1 MADTD
6 IVYSRDT
13 SRETRQPVLL
23 DAARAIQLAALV
35 TSTPDDKL
43 KVSHLPLLVSET
55 ADGSVTL
62 CGHFARANDHWK
74 IIEQGNTTSMAIFQ
88 GPHTY
93 LSPSNYASKQET
105 AKVVPTWAY
114 VIVHAHGVAGTV
126 HDADRLLAHV
136 NSLTDRNE
144 AEQPTPWK
152 VSDAPDDY
160 VATMLRG
167 IVGIE
172 LRVTQLEGVW
182 KMNQHRS
189 DADKASTVS
198 RLSGSDKDRDRQLAR
213 VMSETIGTER

>member
-1 MADTD
+1 MAD
-6 IVYSRDT
+6 IVYARDT
-13 SRETRQPVLL
+13 SRETRQSALL

-35 TSTPDDKL
+35 TSTSDGSL
-43 KVSHLPLLVSET
+43 KVSHLPFLVSET
-55 ADGSVTL
+55 TDGSIRL

-93 LSPSNYASKQET
+93 LSPSHYASKQET
-105 AKVVPTWAY
+105 GKVVPTWAY
-114 VIVHAHGVAGTV
+114 VIVHAHGVAGTL

-144 AEQPTPWK
+144 AEQPAPWK

-160 VATMLRG
+160 VASMLRG
-167 IVGIE
+167 IVGVE
-172 LRVTQLEGVW
+172 LRVSQLEGVW

-198 RLSGSDKDRDRQLAR
+198 GLTGSDKDRDRQFAR
-213 VMSETIGTER
+213 VMTETLTT

>member
-1 MADTD
+1 MAD

-13 SRETRQPVLL
+13 SRETRQSVLL
-23 DAARAIQLAALV
+23 EAARAIQLAALV
-35 TSTPDDKL
+35 TSTSDGGL

-55 ADGSVTL
+55 TDGSIRL

-74 IIEQGNTTSMAIFQ
+74 IIERGNATSMAIFQ

-93 LSPSNYASKQET
+93 LSPSHYASKQET
-105 AKVVPTWAY
+105 GKVVPTWAY
-114 VIVHAHGVAGTV
+114 VIVHAHGVASTL

-144 AEQPTPWK
+144 AEQSAPWK

-167 IVGIE
+167 IVGVE
-172 LRVTQLEGVW
+172 LRVSQLEGVW

-189 DADKASTVS
+189 EADKASTIS
-198 RLSGSDKDRDRQLAR
+198 GLAGSDKDRDRQLAR
-213 VMSETIGTER
+213 VMIETIGTER

>member
-1 MADTD
+1 MAD

-35 TSTPDDKL
+35 TSTSDGKL
-43 KVSHLPLLVSET
+43 KVSHLPLLVSEA
-55 ADGSVTL
+55 ADGSIRL

-114 VIVHAHGVAGTV
+114 VIVHAHGVASTL

-136 NSLTDRNE
+136 NSLTNRNE
-144 AEQPTPWK
+144 AEQPAPWK

-167 IVGIE
+167 IVGLE
-172 LRVTQLEGVW
+172 LRVSQLEGVW

-189 DADKASTVS
+189 DADKASTIS
-198 RLSGSDKDRDRQLAR
+198 GLAGSDKDRDRQLAR
-213 VMSETIGTER
+213 VMTETIGTER